1 MNEVTNE
8 LYHYGVPGMK
18 WGVRRSSTS
27 LGNKASKL
35 SAKNTK
41 LSAKREEYLDRA
53 NDNLKKS
60 LKVRASNTKQKRVID
75 RSTAKINK
83 LDRRIDRKLNKGI
96 MASRNLIGGLEKKK
110 YRQQKKLD
118 RANRRLNNDV
128 YKQRYDKYKD
138 LAEVTKRQIEKN
150 EKYVKVLNNTIS
162 AIDNNTIQQGKY
174 FMRYVDE

>member
-1 MNEVTNE
+1 MYENDE
-8 LYHYGVPGMK
+8 LYHYGVLGMK

-35 SAKNTK
+35 SAKNVK
-41 LSAKREEYLDRA
+41 LANKREDYLDRA
-53 NDNLKKS
+53 DKNLKKS
-60 LKVRASNTKQKRVID
+60 LKVRSSNERQQRIID
-75 RSTAKINK
+75 RSTANINK
-83 LDRRIDRKLNKGI
+83 LDRRINRKLNKGI
-96 MASRNLIGGLEKKK
+96 VASRNLIGGLEKKK

-118 RANRRLNNDV
+118 RANRRLTNDV

-138 LAEVTKRQIEKN
+138 LAEVTKRRIEKN
-150 EKYVKVLNNTIS
+150 EKYVKVLNSTIS